1 MSLVRPVP
9 GFIPPVVGLPAANA
23 IVPFVPPVVG
33 GAAAVGGLI
42 GGAPPLVVVGGA
54 IVAGVLLGAAVEQ
67 LWGWANG
74 RKERSA
80 SRYPDLDGLA
90 DDKKSAVAD
99 PAGVTRYEVR
109 TPETYSQY
117 RYIDSVT
124 GPVFYLLPGAWP
136 GHSNPGITYTRQLR
150 LRWTDPAG
158 IDYDVIP
165 TFFWQ
170 WNESTNVADIAHV
183 REAGT
188 GLRPPA
194 VPWPVPVPAPPL
206 PEPEP
211 LAEPE
216 PLPRRPLAPPPV
228 TVPTIPGS
236 IPTTEPAPA
245 GVPTPTTPRTS
256 PPPATLPRIPGFPAP
271 VPTRTP
277 SPTGT
282 QTRPDGTLSP
292 TPKTPVVKTPTDVH
306 VIDGIPIP
314 GNGPRPT
321 PEGTA
326 QELGRIE
333 RKLAQLID
341 PKKDAPGQS
350 RDRLG
355 WLHDNI
361 GNIIDFF
368 LSINDGGEYRISSPC
383 ELDENGDRIERVV
396 TYDGNLQ
403 SLGVIS
409 NKIDALAELL
419 QEHKDLKQPI
429 CRETPATGGQAVT
442 VNFVQI
448 D

>member
-1 MSLVRPVP
+1 M
-9 GFIPPVVGLPAANA
+9 
-23 IVPFVPPVVG
+23 
-33 GAAAVGGLI
+33 
-42 GGAPPLVVVGGA
+42 
-54 IVAGVLLGAAVEQ
+54 
-67 LWGWANG
+67 
-74 RKERSA
+74 
-80 SRYPDLDGLA
+80 
-90 DDKKSAVAD
+90 
-99 PAGVTRYEVR
+99 
-109 TPETYSQY
+109 
-117 RYIDSVT
+117 
-124 GPVFYLLPGAWP
+124 
-136 GHSNPGITYTRQLR
+136 
-150 LRWTDPAG
+150 
-158 IDYDVIP
+158 
-165 TFFWQ
+165 
-170 WNESTNVADIAHV
+170 
-183 REAGT
+183 
-188 GLRPPA
+188 
-194 VPWPVPVPAPPL
+194 
-206 PEPEP
+206 
-211 LAEPE
+211 
-216 PLPRRPLAPPPV
+216 
-228 TVPTIPGS
+228 
-236 IPTTEPAPA
+236 
-245 GVPTPTTPRTS
+245 
-256 PPPATLPRIPGFPAP
+256 
-271 VPTRTP
+271 PTRTP